1 MPVTAESAVSR
12 ADGEQAATLRQ
23 EYAQID
29 TLDPTWLALS
39 SHCQPEVRLCQ
50 CRSTHVLVALP
61 VGHSRLRPL
70 VTAPAASEW
79 IQESLVLVDEPLV
92 IRTRGLLQAGSISD
106 AYMSAVVLDQA
117 AILQC
122 RGRLTNRRPTHRED
136 ACEAFLG
143 VGQIVTDG
151 PVGSMADV
159 ATYRGLRDRARALT
173 ASAGQLHGPESAPPG
188 VVVDARVAVVV
199 VLVLVDVIVAG

>member
-1 MPVTAESAVSR
+1 M
-12 ADGEQAATLRQ
+12 
-23 EYAQID
+23 
-29 TLDPTWLALS
+29 
-39 SHCQPEVRLCQ
+39 
-50 CRSTHVLVALP
+50 ALP

-159 ATYRGLRDRARALT
+159 ATYRGPTGPRT
-173 ASAGQLHGPESAPPG
+173 A
-188 VVVDARVAVVV
+188 
-199 VLVLVDVIVAG
+199 